1 MNCNCAN
8 HHHSHLGPPHDCN
21 HINHVFD
28 PAPPTFYGTWNH
40 LYGHDITNRV
50 SMPGVQSGLY
60 RHCGP
65 LNCSCCGRITMLTG
79 VKTKAKLILTVDLSY
94 SDSKLNKSID
104 IVPGAVYTFEYLNEG
119 EICQCTGLVTNIYKV
134 SQLTEDTEIYKIN
147 VDSSTQYAHNVIVI
161 KSDQLRGVMKYF
173 PYYGEDTSLQSAYH
187 VYGTTVAQNIND
199 AVIIDA
205 ELDKDKNIVKGII
218 IQGTLVNAITTKG
231 ICIGENSN
239 KHMIV
244 LSEASSS
251 GGQIHGG
258 YIING
263 VVASGD
269 IDGLTEED
277 TGYITKATIKGNLR
291 NVLIGNSR
299 VSGSYVKNGD
309 GVVINPVLENT
320 RLMGATVSGDD
331 MITTGGI
338 TTGNLTISGITTGG
352 TAIGGAAIGNVDDF
366 TMTILGGKTVPIYED
381 TPLVTTGGI
390 TIGGTIIGGKRVGN
404 AIYDATIKGG
414 VCSRGVTTGG
424 ITTVDLNE
432 EALKAL
438 VSGKFNSST
447 PCIIAGVYLPDD
459 CKPNNNWNIANRNHT
474 TITEDYYRE
483 QLRYP
488 LDRYGIDDLVL
499 ATHIHDHSRVF
510 TNFGN
515 AVIDGRQIP

>member
-1 MNCNCAN
+1 MSCNCEH

-40 LYGHDITNRV
+40 LYGHDITNKV

-79 VKTKAKLILTVDLSY
+79 VKTSAKIILTVHLSY
-94 SDSKLNKSID
+94 SDSSMNKSID
-104 IVPGAVYTFEYLNEG
+104 IEPGVVYTFEYLDEG
-119 EICQCTGLVTNIYKV
+119 EVHQCTGLVTNIYKV
-134 SQLTEDTEIYKIN
+134 SQLTENTEIYKIN
-147 VDSSTQYAHNVIVI
+147 VDSSTQYSHNVVVI
-161 KSDQLRGVMKYF
+161 KSDQLRGVVKYY

-205 ELDKDKNIVKGII
+205 ELDKDRNIVKGII

-231 ICIGENSN
+231 ICIGSNSN
-239 KHMIV
+239 KHIIV
-244 LSEASSS
+244 LAEASSS

-258 YIING
+258 YLING

-269 IDGLTEED
+269 IDGTTEED
-277 TGYITKATIKGNLR
+277 TGYIVHATIKGNLR

-299 VSGSYVKNGD
+299 VSGAYVKDGD
-309 GVVINPVLENT
+309 GVSINPVLENAKV
-320 RLMGATVSGDD
+320 MGASITGED
-331 MITTGGI
+331 MVTTGGI
-338 TTGNLTISGITTGG
+338 TTGDITINGTTTGG
-352 TAIGGAAIGNVDDF
+352 VASGGAAIGNIEGYN
-366 TMTILGGKTVPIYED
+366 MTILGGKTVPMYEN

-390 TIGGTIIGGKRVGN
+390 VVGGTIIGGKRVGR

-414 VCSRGVTTGG
+414 VCTRGITTGG
-424 ITTVDLNE
+424 ITTVEFTDD
-432 EALKAL
+432 ALKAL
-438 VSGKFNSST
+438 VSGKFDSST
-447 PCIIAGVYLPDD
+447 PSIIPGTFIPEE
-459 CKPNNNWNIANRNHT
+459 CKPTNNWNLANRNHN
-474 TITEDYYRE
+474 TISENYYRE

-488 LDRYGIDDLVL
+488 LDRYGEDDLVV

-515 AVIDGRQIP
+515 AIIDGRQVP